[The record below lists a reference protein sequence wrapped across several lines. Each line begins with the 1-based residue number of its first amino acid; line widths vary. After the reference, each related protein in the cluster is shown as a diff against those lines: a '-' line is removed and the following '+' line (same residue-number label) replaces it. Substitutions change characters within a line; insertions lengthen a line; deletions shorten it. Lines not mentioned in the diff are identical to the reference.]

1 MSTTYHSTPL
11 RRQELTLDPLLSRD
25 TRTKMDGP
33 HLEVVRLDPHHS
45 FSENDGVRERQ
56 TIQLPHKRKR
66 RVINADKT
74 TLSQS
79 LEGYGSNIFSRSI
92 RKLEMLKIRIKETIS
107 NLVGFSFH
115 HLQSRSQ
122 TQSVN
127 LSQNNTMYES
137 LYRSY
142 LITWFLQFVMLNPCL
157 FEGLLP
163 IIIISDDTNPTLSV
177 VLRNKNDTTLFT
189 LKSA

>member
-115 HLQSRSQ
+115 HL
-122 TQSVN
+122 
-127 LSQNNTMYES
+127 
-137 LYRSY
+137 
-142 LITWFLQFVMLNPCL
+142 
-157 FEGLLP
+157 
-163 IIIISDDTNPTLSV
+163 
-177 VLRNKNDTTLFT
+177 
-189 LKSA
+189 